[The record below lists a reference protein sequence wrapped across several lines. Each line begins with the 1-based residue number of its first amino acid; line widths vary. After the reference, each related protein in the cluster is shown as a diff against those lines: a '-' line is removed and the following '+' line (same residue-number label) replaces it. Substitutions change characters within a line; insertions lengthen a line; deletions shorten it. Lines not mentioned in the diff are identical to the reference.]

1 MKKGTN
7 ETIIIYNQSARR
19 FCCRCSI
26 QRLTQFN
33 GAYRVAQPAA
43 GHAVCVTIKVGM
55 CRFAHHAPRYAGDK
69 IYELWKLQKCNLWVY
84 VCECACASECVSY
97 SGHFCVVEQIY
108 SMICTQNVHNA
119 LAESGQ
125 NRIKPSTSNVGIV
138 LLSSQLK
145 Y

>member
-1 MKKGTN
+1 MHRDMPVIKFTN
-7 ETIIIYNQSARR
+7 CGNYKNAI
-19 FCCRCSI
+19 CGC
-26 QRLTQFN
+26 
-33 GAYRVAQPAA
+33 
-43 GHAVCVTIKVGM
+43 VC
-55 CRFAHHAPRYAGDK
+55 A
-69 IYELWKLQKCNLWVY
+69 
-84 VCECACASECVSY
+84 CACASECVSY
-97 SGHFCVVEQIY
+97 SGHFCVDEQIY